1 MAGTAPALA
10 TDQPFSQEHGSLEAE
25 LIPRASLSDGLFPD
39 DSALV
44 YYKLEEAT
52 RGTSYADS
60 IKPFQRRKDGRGA
73 HLALINQYAGT
84 DKWEAEIKKQST
96 LLHTRKWKGQSNF
109 ALERFVQQHR
119 NAFVS
124 MQACS
129 LHVAFQ
135 LPNEHSRVDFLLDGI
150 ENDDAGLQAAI
161 ANVEDDNGVDG
172 KRNDFEKASSHLLPK
187 DPVVKRSL
195 NVKRGA
201 GEISEMTG
209 TTVVRKKVA
218 GSNPGERRSAAK
230 AGIGQSGVHLR
241 YHTSE

>member
-1 MAGTAPALA
+1 M
-10 TDQPFSQEHGSLEAE
+10 
-25 LIPRASLSDGLFPD
+25 
-39 DSALV
+39 
-44 YYKLEEAT
+44 
-52 RGTSYADS
+52 
-60 IKPFQRRKDGRGA
+60 
-73 HLALINQYAGT
+73 
-84 DKWEAEIKKQST
+84 
-96 LLHTRKWKGQSNF
+96 
-109 ALERFVQQHR
+109 QQHR

-135 LPNEHSRVDFLLDGI
+135 LPNEHSRVGFLLDGI

-195 NVKRGA
+195 QVKRGA

-230 AGIGQSGVHLR
+230 VGIGNSGVHLR
-241 YHTSE
+241 YHTPDEYGKLTRPQKRDLSLWRNGKVPDFKKPQRPRAVAGAMRAQKELAFNDDAKKFVMSLLADKTRPVEIAAAVAEAKSKNSAVAEAKAVSGDANPDSKKNVLKEILRKTKG